1 VFWSVSTRNGLLAWK
16 KALGDVMGKTLHCML
31 CGKEKFDPEAFES
44 QDVYLCWNCSIFWF
58 TDYMRRL
65 KSRVLAMFSWNRP

>member
-1 VFWSVSTRNGLLAWK
+1 
-16 KALGDVMGKTLHCML
+16 MGKTLHCML